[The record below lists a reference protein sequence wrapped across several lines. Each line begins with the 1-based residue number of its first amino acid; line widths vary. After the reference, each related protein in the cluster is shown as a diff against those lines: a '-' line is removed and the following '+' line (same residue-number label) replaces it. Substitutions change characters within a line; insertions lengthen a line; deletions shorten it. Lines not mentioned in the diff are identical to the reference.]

1 MLLVNVLAP
10 CVYAGANIFI
20 ADCLVFFS
28 EYIGDHHSVVHW
40 CGWEDLAIF
49 VAKVGECVVYI
60 FKLG

>member
-20 ADCLVFFS
+20 ADCLLFFG

-40 CGWEDLAIF
+40 CGWEDLTIC
-49 VAKVGECVVYI
+49 VAKVS
-60 FKLG
+60 

>member
-20 ADCLVFFS
+20 ADCLLFFG

-49 VAKVGECVVYI
+49 VAKGGECIVYI
-60 FKLG
+60 F

>member
-1 MLLVNVLAP
+1 MLLVKVLAP

-20 ADCLVFFS
+20 ADCLVLLS

-49 VAKVGECVVYI
+49 VAKVS
-60 FKLG
+60 